1 MDFLFGIFLLL
12 LLIVIFIFFV
22 YSFFQIKQDGPLYR
36 EAWGLM
42 NVLEKNMLSIG
53 VLIFIFIPA
62 LKSHPSA
69 DWFFA
74 SFMLEILPALATGFF
89 VVGILAFMKQVHK
102 LKKD

>member
-1 MDFLFGIFLLL
+1 MDFLFGLFLLL
-12 LLIVIFIFFV
+12 LLITIFIYFV
-22 YSFFQIKQDGPLYR
+22 FSFFKIKQDWPLYS
-36 EAWGLM
+36 EAWDLM

-53 VLIFIFIPA
+53 LLIFIFIPA

-74 SFMLEILPALATGFF
+74 KFMLEILPVLASAFF